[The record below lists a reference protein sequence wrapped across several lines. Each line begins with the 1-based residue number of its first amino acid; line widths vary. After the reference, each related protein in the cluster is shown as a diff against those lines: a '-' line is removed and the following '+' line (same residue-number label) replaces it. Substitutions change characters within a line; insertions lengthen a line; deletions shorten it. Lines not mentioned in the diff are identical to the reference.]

1 MRAAAPLP
9 QSNGGGSR
17 GGNGNGNGR
26 ANSISIKSKRNG
38 MGLPSSAAAPLGSL
52 YPDPDNG
59 RFTSPASTAPASSR
73 RRKKSFGWSVWVLG
87 FFALVVLGTFIVL
100 STAVHYFGTH
110 PDDFITLDEIKPFQG
125 LEHVLLYDPDMLPED
140 AREEE
145 QRLGLRREKIPRII
159 HQTWKNDTL
168 PERWA
173 TVRKD
178 CERMLPD
185 YEYML
190 WTDAS
195 SRDFIASTYPDFLA
209 TWDSY
214 RASVRFI

>member
-1 MRAAAPLP
+1 M
-9 QSNGGGSR
+9 
-17 GGNGNGNGR
+17 GNGNGR

-38 MGLPSSAAAPLGSL
+38 MALPSSAAASLPASL
-52 YPDPDNG
+52 YPDANNG
-59 RFTSPASTAPASSR
+59 RFTSSASTAPTSSR

-110 PDDFITLDEIKPFQG
+110 ADDFITLDEIKPFQA
-125 LEHVLLYDPDMLPED
+125 LEHVLLYEADMPPED
-140 AREEE
+140 ARGEE

-185 YEYML
+185 YKYML

-195 SRDFIASTYPDFLA
+195 SREFIASTYPDFLA

-214 RASVRFI
+214 RMSKPFI